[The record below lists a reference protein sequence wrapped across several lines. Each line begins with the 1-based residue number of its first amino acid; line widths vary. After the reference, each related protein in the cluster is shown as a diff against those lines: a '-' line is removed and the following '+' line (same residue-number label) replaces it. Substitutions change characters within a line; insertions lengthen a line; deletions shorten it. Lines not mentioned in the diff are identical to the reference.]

1 MNIKIIAGIAVVV
14 IVIAAFSFAYTVD
27 ETEQVVI
34 TKFSKVNRVVPEPGL
49 HFKVPIIERAVVY
62 PRNLQEWDGDPGEI
76 PTKDKTYIY
85 VDTFARW
92 KIVDPVFFFKTI
104 GPVAEMARNR
114 LNEIIDP
121 AVRNLITSNRLIE
134 TVRNTNRE
142 LDTFEEG
149 LEDIQQK
156 QPASFSIKIGRSE
169 IDKMILTQ
177 AKPKLREF
185 GIELVDVKIKR
196 INYREEVRQS
206 VYDRMIAER
215 KQIAQKF
222 RSEGAGE
229 AKKILGDKELDL
241 KRIRSEAYRR
251 AQKIKGKA
259 DGEST
264 RLYAEAFGKDPEFYS
279 FVKTLEIY
287 GESLDKESSL
297 VLSTDSDLLKYLKG
311 YSFDK

>member
-1 MNIKIIAGIAVVV
+1 MNLKIIAGA
-14 IVIAAFSFAYTVD
+14 IAALIVVAAFMCAYTVD

-34 TKFSKVNRVVPEPGL
+34 TKFSKVNRTVPDPGL
-49 HFKVPIIERAVVY
+49 HFKIPVIERAVIY

-92 KIVDPVFFFKTI
+92 KIVDPVLFFKTVGI
-104 GPVAEMARNR
+104 DSRLATNR

-156 QPASFSIKIGRSE
+156 KPSTFNVTIGRSQ
-169 IDKMILTQ
+169 IDEMILKQ
-177 AKPKLREF
+177 AQPKLDKF
-185 GIELVDVKIKR
+185 GIALVDVKIKR

-241 KRIRSEAYRR
+241 KRIISEAYRK

-259 DGEST
+259 DAEST
-264 RLYAEAFGKDPEFYS
+264 RLYADAFGLDPEFYS

-287 GESLDKESSL
+287 NEALDKGSSL

-311 YSFDK
+311 YSQVR

>member
-1 MNIKIIAGIAVVV
+1 MNIKIIIGALAAVLVVAGIMC
-14 IVIAAFSFAYTVD
+14 AYTVD

-34 TKFSKVNRVVPEPGL
+34 TKFSKLNRTISEPGL
-49 HFKVPIIERAVVY
+49 HFKLPLIERAIAY
-62 PRNLQEWDGDPGEI
+62 PKNLQEWDGDPGEI

-92 KIVDPVFFFKTI
+92 KIVDPVLFFKSV
-104 GPVAEMARNR
+104 GMEARLAINR

-149 LEDIQQK
+149 LEAYEQK
-156 QPASFSIKIGRSE
+156 LPANYRITLGRSK
-169 IDKMILTQ
+169 IDRMILAQ
-177 AKPKLREF
+177 AAKKLANF

-215 KQIAQKF
+215 KQIAQKY
-222 RSEGAGE
+222 RSEGKGE
-229 AKKILGDKELDL
+229 AKKILGDKELEL
-241 KRIRSEAYRR
+241 KKIISEAYRKS
-251 AQKIKGKA
+251 QGIKGKA
-259 DGEST
+259 DAEST
-264 RLYAEAFGKDPEFYS
+264 RLYAQAFGKDPEFYS
-279 FVKTLEIY
+279 FIKTLEIY
-287 GESLDKESSL
+287 SETLDKESSL

-311 YSFDK
+311 YSPSR

>member
-1 MNIKIIAGIAVVV
+1 
-14 IVIAAFSFAYTVD
+14 
-27 ETEQVVI
+27 
-34 TKFSKVNRVVPEPGL
+34 
-49 HFKVPIIERAVVY
+49 
-62 PRNLQEWDGDPGEI
+62 
-76 PTKDKTYIY
+76 
-85 VDTFARW
+85 
-92 KIVDPVFFFKTI
+92 
-104 GPVAEMARNR
+104 

-149 LEDIQQK
+149 LEEIQQ
-156 QPASFSIKIGRSE
+156 QPPSRYNISIGRSK
-169 IDKMILTQ
+169 IDQMILTQ
-177 AKPKLREF
+177 AKPKLKEF

-241 KRIRSEAYRR
+241 KRIRSEAYRE

-259 DGEST
+259 DAEST

-287 GESLDKESSL
+287 GESLDKESSM

-311 YSFDK
+311 YSHVE